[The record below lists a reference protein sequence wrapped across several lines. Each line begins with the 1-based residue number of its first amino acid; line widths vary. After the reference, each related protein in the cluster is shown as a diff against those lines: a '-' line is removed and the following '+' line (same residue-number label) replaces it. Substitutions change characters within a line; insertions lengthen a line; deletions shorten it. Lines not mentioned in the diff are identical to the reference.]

1 MMTKVIF
8 KKDFD
13 FHPYADW
20 RIVVEFKASEK
31 PQTVTR
37 ECAEKAIKAKC
48 AVVYK
53 EPKKDKPD
61 AKRSAKTQN
70 KG

>member
-8 KKDFD
+8 KEDFD
-13 FHPYADW
+13 FRPDW
-20 RIVVEFKASEK
+20 RVIVEFKASEE

-37 ECAEKAIKAKC
+37 ECAQKAIKAKK
-48 AVVYK
+48 AVAYK
-53 EPKKDKPD
+53 EPKKENSN
-61 AKRSAKTQN
+61 AKRSAKTQD

>member
-1 MMTKVIF
+1 MTQVVF
-8 KKDFD
+8 KEDFD
-13 FHPYADW
+13 FHPDGDW
-20 RIVVEFKASEK
+20 RIIVAFKASKE

-37 ECAEKAIKAKC
+37 ECAEKAIKAKK

-53 EPKKDKPD
+53 EAKREKSD
-61 AKRSAKTQN
+61 AKRSAKTQD